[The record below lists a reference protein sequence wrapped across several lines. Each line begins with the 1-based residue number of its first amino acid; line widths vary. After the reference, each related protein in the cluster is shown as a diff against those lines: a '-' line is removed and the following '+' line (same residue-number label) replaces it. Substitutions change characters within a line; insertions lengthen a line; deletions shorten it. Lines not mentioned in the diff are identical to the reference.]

1 MDGQESRQ
9 RPGSYL
15 ERDHND
21 RWVLVGLEEWEE
33 LPPLSPIAILPDTQ
47 GPRGPVAGGREEGDE
62 MPQR

>member
-21 RWVLVGLEEWEE
+21 RWVLVGLEEWEDLSP
-33 LPPLSPIAILPDTQ
+33 LPPILPEAQ
-47 GPRGPVAGGREEGDE
+47 GPRGRVAGGREDGDE
-62 MPQR
+62 KPQR